1 MIEQAKAAIESEKKC
16 SNGRIETQV
25 STLSLSIAKKY

>member
-1 MIEQAKAAIESEKKC
+1 MIEQAAIESEKC

-25 STLSLSIAKKY
+25 STLSLSIAEEKY